1 MRAASTLTVTTM
13 RGFGNVDSSNDS
25 GAHPTPFRA
34 RLTRFDKAY
43 LLTTPKESQA

>member
-1 MRAASTLTVTTM
+1 MRTAPCGTMTAM
-13 RGFGNVDSSNDS
+13 RGLGNVDSSNDS
-25 GAHPTPFRA
+25 GAHPTQLRA